1 MQLPIQLKAEE
12 LYEESRG
19 DFVSFVAGRI
29 ILQQEETSVTDVE
42 RKLAFLR
49 FSVIQ
54 RLGVRAFCFVLF
66 FIKSNR
72 SQWKNGYVLSIH

>member
-12 LYEESRG
+12 LYEKSRG
-19 DFVSFVAGRI
+19 GFVSFVAGRI
-29 ILQQEETSVTDVE
+29 ILQQEETPVTDVE

-49 FSVIQ
+49 FSMIQ
-54 RLGVRAFCFVLF
+54 RLGVRAFCFVF
-66 FIKSNR
+66 YQKQQ